1 MKSEMALAAASA
13 AAQNMPNKPLYGCQ
27 VINGVPPP
35 TMGYQRG
42 GGQMRLGC
50 LSKSLTYS

>member
-35 TMGYQRG
+35 HNGISEGRG
-42 GGQMRLGC
+42 SNKARL
-50 LSKSLTYS
+50 LE

>member
-27 VINGVPPP
+27 VISGVTPPW
-35 TMGYQRG
+35 GIRG
-42 GGQMRLGC
+42 GQIRLGR

>member
-35 TMGYQRG
+35 QWDIRG
-42 GGQMRLGC
+42 EGV
-50 LSKSLTYS
+50 K

>member
-27 VINGVPPP
+27 VINGVPPHN
-35 TMGYQRG
+35 GISEGRG
-42 GGQMRLGC
+42 SNKARL
-50 LSKSLTYS
+50 LE